1 MRISIQQAT
10 GLGSAAIVLVLDGV
24 TYPMLEGPV
33 SYDALSWYYAEVTP
47 PAGGPY
53 AVQIRLVATDEVI
66 GTDLVWGDEDGDT
79 AVSGDDYAP
88 NRAEVVKDALEMCGY
103 DVAEDPEPAVL
114 ASAHRTL
121 NSLIKAL
128 NVNGTDVN
136 VIVRSTFSTVA
147 GQASY
152 DLIARGVDGAHVAVD
167 GNDYLLRP
175 ITKWQYDAKVN
186 KQSSGRP
193 CELYHDRQ
201 AGKLYL
207 WPCPDSAYTVHY
219 GKIRQY
225 VAMTDDEQ
233 TFDFPSSAI
242 EMLTFGLAH
251 RYSFKA
257 QLSATDKAQL
267 EDQFLKAERRYIVA
281 NSGYIKGQRAATC
294 MVV

>member
-1 MRISIQQAT
+1 MRISLQQDT
-10 GLGSAAIVLVLDGV
+10 GLGSAAITVEIDGV
-24 TYPMLEGPV
+24 VYPMLEGPV
-33 SYDALSWYYAEVTP
+33 SYDTYSWYYAEVTP

-53 AVQIRLVATDEVI
+53 AAVIRLVSTGEVI
-66 GTDLVWGDEDGDT
+66 GTDLVSGDDET
-79 AVSGDDYAP
+79 SNTPTTDDYAP
-88 NRAEVVKDALEMCGY
+88 NRAEVVKDALEMCGF
-103 DVAEDPEPAVL
+103 DVAEDPEPSVL

-136 VIVRSTFSTVA
+136 VIVRSTLETEA
-147 GQASY
+147 GQDSY
-152 DLIARGVDGAHVAVD
+152 DLTAKGIDGAHVAVD
-167 GNDYLLRP
+167 GNDYLMSPL
-175 ITKWQYDAKVN
+175 TKWQYDAKLN

-193 CELYHDRQ
+193 CEFYHDKQ

-207 WPCPDSAYTVHY
+207 WPCPDSAYTIHY

-257 QLSATDKAQL
+257 GLTVTDKAQL

-281 NSGYIKGQRAATC
+281 NSSYTKGQRAATC